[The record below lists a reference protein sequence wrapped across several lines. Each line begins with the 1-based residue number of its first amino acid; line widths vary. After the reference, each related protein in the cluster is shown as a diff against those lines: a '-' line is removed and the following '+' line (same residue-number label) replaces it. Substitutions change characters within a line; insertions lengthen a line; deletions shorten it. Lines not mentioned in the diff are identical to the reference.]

1 MGLGSKALRDEIRRE
16 GELEYVKATANQQ
29 ATAYLVC
36 ATIIHPEN
44 I

>member
-1 MGLGSKALRDEIRRE
+1 MGLGSKALRDEV
-16 GELEYVKATANQQ
+16 GERGSQNKQKATANQQ

-36 ATIIHPEN
+36 ATVIRPEN